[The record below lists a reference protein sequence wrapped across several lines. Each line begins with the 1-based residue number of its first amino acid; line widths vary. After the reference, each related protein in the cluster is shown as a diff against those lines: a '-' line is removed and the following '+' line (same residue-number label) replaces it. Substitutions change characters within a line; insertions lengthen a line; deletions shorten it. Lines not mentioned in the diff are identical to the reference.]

1 MGITTTVGIRG
12 IAVTHVA
19 VHPAVEPNRH
29 GMDVDAPVAD
39 SELWSGLLPALLLV
53 WLRKPWSAWLLCHIV
68 FIGGAGGDAGAV
80 ARYWPPMAATANIA
94 QLLQAS
100 SGWRP
105 QGQLEH
111 P

>member
-29 GMDVDAPVAD
+29 SMDVDAPVAD
-39 SELWSGLLPALLLV
+39 SQELVGLAARAAYGN

-68 FIGGAGGDAGAV
+68 FIGV
-80 ARYWPPMAATANIA
+80 LIAR
-94 QLLQAS
+94 
-100 SGWRP
+100 
-105 QGQLEH
+105 
-111 P
+111 